1 MEAIS
6 QDVMDVPSLELVD
19 DSHFYVSGNVI
30 IHPSAA
36 IAPGVMLQADPG
48 SQLVVA
54 AGVSIGMGTILH
66 AHQGPLI
73 LEAGVTLG
81 SGVLIVGAGK
91 IGSQACI
98 GAMTTILNRS
108 VEPKQAIPPG
118 SRLGDDSRS
127 VVMPMEAEAPKPVT
141 ESVSPPPA
149 DASPSLPK
157 PPASTSIVYGQAYL
171 QRMLITM
178 FPQRQSGLSP
188 PAPDAGSTPTDAE
201 PSA

>member
-1 MEAIS
+1 MNA
-6 QDVMDVPSLELVD
+6 PSLELVD

-66 AHQGPLI
+66 AHQGSLI

-91 IGSQACI
+91 IGAQACI
-98 GAMTTILNRS
+98 GAMTTILNCS
-108 VEPKQAIPPG
+108 VEPKQAIPAG
-118 SRLGDDSRS
+118 SLLGDDSRA
-127 VVMPMEAEAPKPVT
+127 VVVPTDVEAPKPVT
-141 ESVSPPPA
+141 DPVAPQPA
-149 DASPSLPK
+149 DASPSPPE

-178 FPQRQSGLSP
+178 FPQRRFSGPSP